1 VGVVGPSTPES
12 VNLMRL
18 MLLSMTAMESLSLVK
33 NACPEN
39 NLLEV
44 VEIPEIA
51 FVLAGLQED
60 VEGGVCL

>member
-1 VGVVGPSTPES
+1 
-12 VNLMRL
+12 

-33 NACPEN
+33 NVCPEN

>member
-1 VGVVGPSTPES
+1 
-12 VNLMRL
+12 MRL